1 MAITWKNVNAP
12 SFGAANLLSQ
22 SAGNRISEGIE
33 GLRDLAQGQANNIRT
48 EEAVL
53 TEDNTQDVLNQVYGL
68 QSMEDYE
75 EAVTNGTFDLEAL
88 DSTYGGK
95 VDIGQIR
102 NALLAQDNTIQ
113 DQENTRLTYENNVRQ
128 RKDTPIA
135 NQFTQDLYGA
145 KTVGQ
150 VDNLLTNLENLGL
163 SEAGQTAAIKTA
175 NDYKQSLLDQ
185 QYQTTQRQQN
195 QLLFNQSQDD
205 RTYNLEQRYIQ
216 DYNPEKTRTVT
227 GIDGVERTETY
238 YPKLDTQNT
247 ISSANTKLANL
258 PKKYSLPDNFDD
270 VIQSGTASDAVS
282 AFIQSQDRNDI
293 DVREV
298 HDDITTALKEKT
310 FTDSQGKGYTYSSL
324 PKWVV
329 EQALQEVTLSDTD
342 WDFSDWGK
350 GDISASQVD
359 GLVKSVNTNL
369 ELYGTLT
376 DKKQQLDAE
385 KALLNAQINDAQVKQ
400 LKLIQEARE
409 DFMKSKSKNRNM

>member
-1 MAITWKNVNAP
+1 LAITWKNINAP

-48 EEAVL
+48 EEAEL
-53 TEDNTQDVLNQVYGL
+53 TENNTQDVLNQVYGL
-68 QSMEDYE
+68 QSMEDYNS
-75 EAVTNGTFDLEAL
+75 AVSEGTFDLEAL
-88 DSTYGGK
+88 DNTYGGK
-95 VDIGQIR
+95 VDVGQIR

-135 NQFTQDLYGA
+135 NQFTQDLYNA
-145 KTVGQ
+145 KTLGQ
-150 VDNLLTNLENLGL
+150 VDSLITNLEDIGL

-185 QYQTTQRQQN
+185 SYQATQRQQN
-195 QLLFNQSQDD
+195 QLLFDQSQDD
-205 RTYNLEQRYIQ
+205 RTYNLEQRFIK
-216 DYNPEKTRTVT
+216 DYNPEKTRTVV
-227 GIDGVERTETY
+227 GLDGKERTETY

-247 ISSANTKLANL
+247 ISSATSKLAEL
-258 PKKYSLPDNFDD
+258 PTKYAIPDNFDD

-282 AFIQSQDRNDI
+282 SFIQSQDRNDI
-293 DVREV
+293 AVQDV
-298 HDDITTALKEKT
+298 HNDITTALKENT

-329 EQALQEVTLSDTD
+329 EQALQEVTLTDSDWKFT
-342 WDFSDWGK
+342 DWGK
-350 GDISASQVD
+350 GDISGSQVD
-359 GLVKSVNTNL
+359 SLVKSVNKNL

-376 DKKQQLDAE
+376 EKKQLMDAE
-385 KALLNAQINDAQVKQ
+385 KALLSAQINDAQVKQ

-409 DFMKSKSKNRNM
+409 DFSKSTSKNRNM